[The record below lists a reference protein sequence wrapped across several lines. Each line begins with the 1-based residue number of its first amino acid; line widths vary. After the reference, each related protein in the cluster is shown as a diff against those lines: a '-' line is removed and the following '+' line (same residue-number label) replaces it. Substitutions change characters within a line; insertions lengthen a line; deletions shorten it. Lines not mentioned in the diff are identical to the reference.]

1 VPASKLDCT
10 VRALCQRLGPLPC
23 PFWPWDNVL
32 VCLFLYGL
40 EKRAGKLNWTAQWEL
55 CVSVWGLCFVLSGL
69 MCWSAFSFMALRKRA
84 GKQNWTAHWELCV
97 SVWGLCL
104 VLSGIMCRSA
114 FFFMALRKRASKQNW
129 TAQWELCASVWGLCL
144 VLSGIMCWSAFSFMP
159 WRKRASKQNWTA
171 HWELCVSV
179 WDLCLVLSGPEMI
192 WWPAFSFYGI
202 EELCR
207 QAKLNGTV
215 KSSCQHLGFL

>member
-1 VPASKLDCT
+1 MPASKLDCT

-97 SVWGLCL
+97 SVW
-104 VLSGIMCRSA
+104 
-114 FFFMALRKRASKQNW
+114 
-129 TAQWELCASVWGLCL
+129 
-144 VLSGIMCWSAFSFMP
+144 
-159 WRKRASKQNWTA
+159 
-171 HWELCVSV
+171 
-179 WDLCLVLSGPEMI
+179 DLCLVLSGPEMI